1 MRCTNCTTE
10 LWGQPSVCPVCGAP
24 TSPQRAPRAQAPGTV
39 RPSRPQ
45 PAPPPAP
52 ASFFNA
58 ADLLDP
64 EILDEVGLASASP
77 RQNTTNRTQ
86 PAQRGKAET
95 APPPAGAGGFLN
107 AADLFDPDIFDRP
120 EPAAAPEPPAGKINA
135 ADLFDPEVLE
145 GLSGEEEEAPGE
157 PLPGGPARFNA
168 SQLLDEDVFGDQFA
182 QGWEEP
188 APPEEDDWL
197 NSPPAGQRAPTA
209 PPQPPVAAPLFN
221 LPPLAPEA
229 PPRRTS
235 RSGALRPASQPPVY
249 APEPYAPEPV
259 ETELDPGLG
268 RGWRIVS
275 PAPPPATFPVGP
287 RPGMRRQPPPPPPS
301 ITARLI
307 SALGKTTILLL
318 VLGIIGAASLIGY
331 ARCQQ
336 LNCWQSLLSGQST
349 ALPTVTPMPGFA
361 SYQDAQLSIT
371 IEYPKDW
378 QRASGH
384 RANDGQYQG
393 ERFSISI
400 YAWMEIGTS
409 PQYSGWTPE
418 QINTA
423 AINSIRALPNVIGT
437 QTWTPETP
445 TTHLDGQDWTIE
457 DAAFTLQ
464 DGTTLQLTTL
474 ALVYKGHGYVIFYQ
488 SHQEEFTLFSS
499 HYFEPMLLSF
509 RFLND

>member
-1 MRCTNCTTE
+1 MRCTTCTTE
-10 LWGQPSVCPVCGAP
+10 LWGQPSVCPVCGTP
-24 TSPQRAPRAQAPGTV
+24 TSPQRAPRTQATGAFRTN
-39 RPSRPQ
+39 RPQ
-45 PAPPPAP
+45 PSPPPEP
-52 ASFFNA
+52 PSFLNA
-58 ADLLDP
+58 ASLLDP
-64 EILDEVGLASASP
+64 EILDEIGMAPPSP
-77 RQNTTNRTQ
+77 RQNTTNLF
-86 PAQRGKAET
+86 PPDQRGKPGA
-95 APPPAGAGGFLN
+95 APPPGAGGFLN
-107 AADLFDPDIFDRP
+107 AADLFDPDIFD
-120 EPAAAPEPPAGKINA
+120 EPAPAPAASSGQINA

-145 GLSGEEEEAPGE
+145 QLSGEEETPLE
-157 PLPGGPARFNA
+157 PPHFDAAN
-168 SQLLDEDVFGDQFA
+168 LLDEDVFGDHVA

-188 APPEEDDWL
+188 APPEEDDDWL
-197 NSPPAGQRAPTA
+197 NSPRPPLPTPAA
-209 PPQPPVAAPLFN
+209 PPQPPIAAPLFS

-229 PPRRTS
+229 PPRRPS
-235 RSGALRPASQPPVY
+235 RSGGLRPASPPPAYV
-249 APEPYAPEPV
+249 PDP
-259 ETELDPGLG
+259 LDIEMDPAME
-268 RGWRIVS
+268 RGWRIVPS
-275 PAPPPATFPVGP
+275 APLPGTLPVGP
-287 RPGMRRQPPPPPPS
+287 RPGMQRRPPPPQPG
-301 ITARLI
+301 IGQRLI
-307 SALGKTTILLL
+307 GALGKATAL
-318 VLGIIGAASLIGY
+318 VLVLVILAAASLVGY
-331 ARCQQ
+331 TRCQQ
-336 LNCWQSLLSGQST
+336 LNCWQSLLVAQST

-464 DGTTLQLTTL
+464 DGTNLQLTTL
-474 ALVYKGHGYVIFYQ
+474 ALLYQGHGYVIFYQ

-499 HYFEPMLLSF
+499 QYFEPMLLSF
-509 RFLND
+509 RFLNP